1 MDAEVHDVVTV
12 RGGSKPRRPH
22 KKARTGCLDC
32 RRRRV
37 KCTEER
43 PECRACR
50 RRGVECE
57 YPSFQGVVF
66 PSPST
71 QHGDET
77 SPEST
82 SSQPPK
88 QIQTQRIAPI
98 PGLVSSAYQSVLGV
112 QQHDRPTVT
121 YGMEDMALLHHW
133 TVSTSLDVYK
143 NSALSVICQ
152 VIFPKIAFEHPFVMQ
167 ALLGLT
173 ALHIAYLEPQQRLRY
188 TAEAAHYHSQGLQGF
203 NEAISQSNEEMA
215 DGLFVWSSLN
225 LLSHLGGGM
234 GSHASRCPDCTD
246 ALFEVLAAGQL
257 REALDIGNWDD
268 MDPDLVENIDD
279 KRFCRMREIWE
290 HNPDASTYEEI
301 LHVLRR
307 IRMFMAQFSTMEAEA
322 PGSSVFNRAWQGAF
336 LFVPFASE
344 RYFTLL
350 HQRQPPALILYAYYG
365 ALLHSLNDSWF
376 MEGWGYD
383 IVGVVNDLLGSYW
396 ERWMSWPLEV
406 VGLGTENM

>member
-1 MDAEVHDVVTV
+1 
-12 RGGSKPRRPH
+12 
-22 KKARTGCLDC
+22 
-32 RRRRV
+32 
-37 KCTEER
+37 
-43 PECRACR
+43 
-50 RRGVECE
+50 
-57 YPSFQGVVF
+57 
-66 PSPST
+66 
-71 QHGDET
+71 
-77 SPEST
+77 
-82 SSQPPK
+82 
-88 QIQTQRIAPI
+88 
-98 PGLVSSAYQSVLGV
+98 
-112 QQHDRPTVT
+112 
-121 YGMEDMALLHHW
+121 MEDMALLHHW

-188 TAEAAHYHSQGLQGF
+188 TAEAARYHSQGLQGF

-225 LLSHLGGGM
+225 LLYVFAASGRLGEGFWDESSWGGRKDRILGAGWVPM
-234 GSHASRCPDCTD
+234 LRGVQTVLMPY
-246 ALFEVLAAGQL
+246 FEVLAAGQL

-268 MDPDLVENIDD
+268 MDPDLVEDIDD

-307 IRMFMAQFSTMEAEA
+307 IRMFMAQFSTMEAET

-376 MEGWGYD
+376 MEGWGHD